1 LNLSSITA
9 GEAHGAVDLSAVV
22 QIVSET
28 AGEEAVVL
36 TDGGSFARWVHRY
49 YRFSAPRRFAGPV
62 SGAMGYAVPG
72 AIGAAL
78 AVPDAPI
85 IAFVGDGGF
94 MMTGQELSTAAQE
107 RLNIV
112 VIVCDNQAH
121 GSILHAQWQQ
131 YAGESDYAT
140 RIASPD
146 FVAVARAYG
155 VPGWRVEHS
164 ADFATALQAAMA
176 SDGPA
181 LLHLITDQRDIVPGR
196 PEGDVV

>member
-1 LNLSSITA
+1 
-9 GEAHGAVDLSAVV
+9 
-22 QIVSET
+22 
-28 AGEEAVVL
+28 
-36 TDGGSFARWVHRY
+36 
-49 YRFSAPRRFAGPV
+49 
-62 SGAMGYAVPG
+62 
-72 AIGAAL
+72 
-78 AVPDAPI
+78 
-85 IAFVGDGGF
+85 VGDGGF

-131 YAGESDYAT
+131 YADGSDYAT

-164 ADFATALQAAMA
+164 ADFAAALQAAMA

-196 PEGDVV
+196 PEDDVV